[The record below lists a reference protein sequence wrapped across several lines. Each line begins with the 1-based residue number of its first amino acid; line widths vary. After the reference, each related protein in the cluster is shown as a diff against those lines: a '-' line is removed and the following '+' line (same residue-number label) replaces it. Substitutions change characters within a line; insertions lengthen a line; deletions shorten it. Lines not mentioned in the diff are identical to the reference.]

1 MQKHSSPDTT
11 HLHPG
16 EHFEQ
21 QEVFGFAG
29 ATRIDG
35 PIGEGVGGGVLVSV
49 RLNPPGVF
57 VGVGG
62 GGLGDG
68 EGEGGG
74 ELVGGGLVG
83 GGLLPGGGGGGLLPG
98 GGGGAGGS
106 GAAASHASQSVIFL
120 LGQ

>member
-1 MQKHSSPDTT
+1 MQKQSSLDTT

-21 QEVFGFAG
+21 QEVFGLEG

-74 ELVGGGLVG
+74 GLVGGGLVG
-83 GGLLPGGGGGGLLPG
+83 GGLCGGGLLPG
-98 GGGGAGGS
+98 GGGGPPGGGG
-106 GAAASHASQSVIFL
+106 GA
-120 LGQ
+120 